1 MIAKEDVGMPVQIKM
16 LTIKIKDMQAS
27 NFEVYANRHCEASKM
42 APDQKTIDLV
52 INAARKK
59 PLRGNAVI
67 LARHDWMKRHKLQ
80 LPLDMDLANFCLMIK
95 DGKPYR
101 AFYSNTMT
109 HVIKKLNYN
118 IQVLN

>member
-1 MIAKEDVGMPVQIKM
+1 MNAI
-16 LTIKIKDMQAS
+16 
-27 NFEVYANRHCEASKM
+27 NFSVTSHGQCKTSSL
-42 APDQKTIDLV
+42 APDQRTIDLV
-52 INAARKK
+52 IKAARKK

-109 HVIKKLNYN
+109 HIIKKLNYN